1 MILKAPATS
10 SSRIARIAFECRRGG
25 VHKALKTAGSVRE
38 VFVLR
43 WLRIDRR
50 PAAASIGN
58 ALRRRRSDQPDYAL
72 PRLRR
77 SGQGARP
84 VRGGEHAGRAA
95 ATAQD
100 HGSIATIPKASRS
113 RARAA
118 LSAQGDRPRRWFL
131 REYGARAVGDRRGA
145 SALKRNYCD
154 AAWRRQS
161 AQMGMRPKEAQ
172 KRRRLAGKSRRGP
185 PIRRVSDGASPQIA
199 CGSYRSGAAGRAEET
214 APQASR
220 TSLPP
225 VLSPNP
231 RGMRRAAELGRL
243 GWRLRRRLFEPSP
256 RDLWK
261 ASQRR
266 LEDGLSASRGARG
279 VRPERPPPR
288 LAIPCFIPALIHWSS

>member
-1 MILKAPATS
+1 
-10 SSRIARIAFECRRGG
+10 
-25 VHKALKTAGSVRE
+25 
-38 VFVLR
+38 LR

-131 REYGARAVGDRRGA
+131 REYGSPAPWEIGAGQARLSATIAMRHGDASPHKWGCGRKRPESAEDWPEKAGAGRRFGA
-145 SALKRNYCD
+145 YPMAR
-154 AAWRRQS
+154 
-161 AQMGMRPKEAQ
+161 
-172 KRRRLAGKSRRGP
+172 RRRL
-185 PIRRVSDGASPQIA
+185 RVGVTAV
-199 CGSYRSGAAGRAEET
+199 
-214 APQASR
+214 APQG
-220 TSLPP
+220 
-225 VLSPNP
+225 V
-231 RGMRRAAELGRL
+231 RR
-243 GWRLRRRLFEPSP
+243 RLRRKPAARPCRPF
-256 RDLWK
+256 
-261 ASQRR
+261 
-266 LEDGLSASRGARG
+266 SAQI
-279 VRPERPPPR
+279 
-288 LAIPCFIPALIHWSS
+288 LAG